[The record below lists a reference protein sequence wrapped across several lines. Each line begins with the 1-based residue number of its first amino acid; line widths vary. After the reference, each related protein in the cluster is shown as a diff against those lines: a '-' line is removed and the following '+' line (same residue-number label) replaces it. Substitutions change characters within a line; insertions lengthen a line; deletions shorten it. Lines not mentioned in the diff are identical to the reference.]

1 MAIISSL
8 LDKKLI
14 TKISLFFVLAFGIS
28 YFLNLIQNPLVS
40 LGFKVNLNY
49 AFGPFL
55 SAIFVAILYK
65 TPLSLRLF
73 SKTEWIRKIEFI
85 GLGIFVIGSMAGFI
99 LASKT
104 NELMLLSTIFL
115 SLIYTLL
122 EELGWRVFLGNEL
135 RNYSFWVIVSIS
147 TILWFFW
154 HYSFGDEN
162 LLSNPAQFLVLIA
175 AGSAGMAQFYRLT
188 KSWMLVAVTHA
199 VISLN
204 IPTIVVFL
212 VVTIGLLKW
221 QEKQELKIKLTNSL

>member
-1 MAIISSL
+1 MAIIPSL

-28 YFLNLIQNPLVS
+28 YLLNLIQNPLVS
-40 LGFKVNLNY
+40 LGFRVNLNY

-73 SKTEWIRKIEFI
+73 SEIKWIRKIEFI
-85 GLGIFVIGSMAGFI
+85 GLGIFFTGSMAGFI
-99 LASKT
+99 LAGKT
-104 NELMLLSTIFL
+104 DYLMLLPTVFL
-115 SLIYTLL
+115 SIIYTLL

-135 RNYSFWVIVSIS
+135 RKYSFWVIVIVS

-162 LLSNPAQFLVLIA
+162 LLSNPAQFLGLIA
-175 AGSAGMAQFYRLT
+175 AGSAGMAQFYKLT
-188 KSWMLVAVTHA
+188 KSWMLVAITHA

-221 QEKQELKIKLTNSL
+221 QEKQELKIKLANDL

>member
-1 MAIISSL
+1 MAIIPSL
-8 LDKKLI
+8 LDRKLI

-28 YFLNLIQNPLVS
+28 YFLNLIQNPLVL
-40 LGFKVNLNY
+40 LGFKVNLNF

-73 SKTEWIRKIEFI
+73 SEINWIRKIEFI
-85 GLGIFVIGSMAGFI
+85 GLGIFFIGSMTGFI
-99 LASKT
+99 LAGKT
-104 NELMLLSTIFL
+104 DYLMLLLTIFL

-135 RNYSFWVIVSIS
+135 RKYSFWVIVIVS
-147 TILWFFW
+147 TVLWFFW

-162 LLSNPAQFLVLIA
+162 LLSNPAQFLCLIA

-221 QEKQELKIKLTNSL
+221 QEKQELKIKLANSL

>member
-1 MAIISSL
+1 MAIIPSL
-8 LDKKLI
+8 LDRKLI

-28 YFLNLIQNPLVS
+28 YFLNLIQNPLVL
-40 LGFKVNLNY
+40 LGFKVNLNF

-73 SKTEWIRKIEFI
+73 SEINWIRKIEFI
-85 GLGIFVIGSMAGFI
+85 GLGIFFIGSMTGSI
-99 LASKT
+99 LAGKT
-104 NELMLLSTIFL
+104 NYLMLLLTVFL

-135 RNYSFWVIVSIS
+135 RNYSFWIIVIIS
-147 TILWFFW
+147 TVLWFFW

-162 LLSNPAQFLVLIA
+162 LLSNPTQFLGLIA
-175 AGSAGMAQFYRLT
+175 VGSAGMVQFYKLT
-188 KSWMLVAVTHA
+188 KSWMLVAITHA

-204 IPTIVVFL
+204 IPTIIVFL

-221 QEKQELKIKLTNSL
+221 QEKKELKMKLANSL

>member
-1 MAIISSL
+1 MAIIPSL
-8 LDKKLI
+8 LDRKLI
-14 TKISLFFVLAFGIS
+14 TKISLFFSLAFGIS
-28 YFLNLIQNPLVS
+28 YLLNLIQNPLAL

-73 SKTEWIRKIEFI
+73 SEINWIRKIELI
-85 GLGIFVIGSMAGFI
+85 GLGIFFTGSITGFI
-99 LASKT
+99 LAGKT
-104 NELMLLSTIFL
+104 DYLMILSTVFL

-135 RNYSFWVIVSIS
+135 RKYSFWVIVIVS
-147 TILWFFW
+147 TVLWFFW

-162 LLSNPAQFLVLIA
+162 LLSNPAQFLGLIA
-175 AGSAGMAQFYRLT
+175 AGSAGMAQFYKLT
-188 KSWMLVAVTHA
+188 KSWMLVAITHA

-221 QEKQELKIKLTNSL
+221 QEKQELKIKLANNL

>member
-1 MAIISSL
+1 MAIITSL

-14 TKISLFFVLAFGIS
+14 AKIILFFSLAFGIS
-28 YFLNLIQNPLVS
+28 YLLNLIQNPLAS

-55 SAIFVAILYK
+55 SAIFVANLYK
-65 TPLSLRLF
+65 TPLSLKLF
-73 SKTEWIRKIEFI
+73 SEIASIRKIELI

-99 LASKT
+99 SAGKT
-104 NELMLLSTIFL
+104 DYLMLLPTVFL

-122 EELGWRVFLGNEL
+122 EELGWRVFLGNKL
-135 RNYSFWVIVSIS
+135 RKYSFWVIVIVS
-147 TILWFFW
+147 TVLWFFW

-162 LLSNPAQFLVLIA
+162 LLSNPAQFLCLIA
-175 AGSAGMAQFYRLT
+175 AGSAGMAQFYKLT
-188 KSWMLVAVTHA
+188 KSWMLVAITHA

-221 QEKQELKIKLTNSL
+221 QEKQELKIKLANNL